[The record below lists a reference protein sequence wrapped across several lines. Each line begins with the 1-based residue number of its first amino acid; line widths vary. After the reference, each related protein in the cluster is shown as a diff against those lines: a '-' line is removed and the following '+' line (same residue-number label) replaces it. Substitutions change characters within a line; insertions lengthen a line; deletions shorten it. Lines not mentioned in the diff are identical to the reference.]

1 MPTCRVCRDWA
12 ALSLV
17 LNLPSGTGHPNK
29 EQTPSEILCPTAG
42 RAPAHTGKP
51 PAQGPRFRPLELAGL
66 EHLTKPSAPAHTPG
80 RPSFSSQPSTPAGPP
95 AAGKVGRSRR
105 PRGGGSA
112 RPPRGAG
119 GGDGGDSRCVP
130 GCARLPAAQEPSDEA
145 RTSPAQEPAAPERW
159 RRRRGP
165 RAQDPTGPI
174 RRPRAALAMSYP
186 QFGYPYS
193 SAPQFLMTT
202 NSLST
207 CCESGGRTLADSGP
221 AASAQAPVYCP
232 VYESRL
238 LATARHEL
246 NSAAALGVYGGPYG
260 GSQGYSNYVTYG
272 SETSAFYSLN
282 SFDAKDAAGS
292 AHASL
297 APAAAA
303 YYPYEPALSQYP
315 YDRYGTMDSG
325 TRRKNA
331 TRETTS
337 TLKAWLQEHRKN
349 PYPTKGEKIMLAII
363 TKMTLTQ
370 VSTWFANA
378 RRRLKKENKM
388 TWPPRNKCAD
398 EKRPFGEGEEEE
410 AAEEEAREEAL
421 KSAKNEESSGKEEKD
436 LELSDL
442 EDFEPLETEPPEC
455 ELKPPFQPLHG
466 SLEHVPI
473 GPDGPSVPSKETSG
487 ALRMPLAAGGR
498 ATLDPDLER
507 ARSCLRSTAVGP
519 EQQPGTG
526 GGPQACE
533 AKLGFTPVGAAVSLE
548 AKPRIWSLAHTA
560 TAAAATALSQTEFPS
575 CMLRRQGPSTPVAAS
590 SSVPAPSSPP
600 AAPTSASALDRHQD
614 SPVTSLRNWV
624 DGVFHDP
631 ILRHSTLNQ
640 AWATAKGSLLDPG
653 PLGRSLGAGTNV
665 LPTSLART
673 FPPAAPRD
681 VPAPGLAKELLALPK
696 AGGKP
701 FCA

>member
-1 MPTCRVCRDWA
+1 
-12 ALSLV
+12 
-17 LNLPSGTGHPNK
+17 
-29 EQTPSEILCPTAG
+29 
-42 RAPAHTGKP
+42 
-51 PAQGPRFRPLELAGL
+51 
-66 EHLTKPSAPAHTPG
+66 
-80 RPSFSSQPSTPAGPP
+80 
-95 AAGKVGRSRR
+95 
-105 PRGGGSA
+105 
-112 RPPRGAG
+112 
-119 GGDGGDSRCVP
+119 
-130 GCARLPAAQEPSDEA
+130 
-145 RTSPAQEPAAPERW
+145 
-159 RRRRGP
+159 
-165 RAQDPTGPI
+165 
-174 RRPRAALAMSYP
+174 MSYP

-260 GSQGYSNYVTYG
+260 GSQGYGNYVTYG
-272 SETSAFYSLN
+272 SEASAFYSLN
-282 SFDAKDAAGS
+282 GFDSKDGPGS
-292 AHASL
+292 AHAGL
-297 APAAAA
+297 APAAAAA
-303 YYPYEPALSQYP
+303 YYPYEPALGQYP

-398 EKRPFGEGEEEE
+398 EKRAYAEGEEEE
-410 AAEEEAREEAL
+410 GAEEEGRAEPLR
-421 KSAKNEESSGKEEKD
+421 STKNEEPAGKEEKD
-436 LELSDL
+436 LELTDL
-442 EDFEPLETEPPEC
+442 EDFDPLEAEPPEC
-455 ELKPPFQPLHG
+455 QLKPPFQPLDG
-466 SLEHVPI
+466 GLERIPAA
-473 GPDGPSVPSKETSG
+473 PDGPSAAGKEASG
-487 ALRMPLAAGGR
+487 TLRMPLAAGGG
-498 ATLDPDLER
+498 AALDQDLER
-507 ARSCLRSTAVGP
+507 ARSCLRTTAAGP
-519 EQQPGTG
+519 EQQPGVG
-526 GGPQACE
+526 GGSQACE
-533 AKLGFTPVGAAVSLE
+533 AKLGFAPTVATAGLE

-560 TAAAATALSQTEFPS
+560 TAAATALSQTEFPS
-575 CMLRRQGPSTPVAAS
+575 CMLKRQGPAAPAATSLAPAS
-590 SSVPAPSSPP
+590 SSP
-600 AAPTSASALDRHQD
+600 AAPAPTGALDRHQD

-640 AWATAKGSLLDPG
+640 AWATAKGALLDPG
-653 PLGRSLGAGTNV
+653 PLGRSLGAGANV
-665 LPTSLART
+665 LTTPLARA
-673 FPPAAPRD
+673 FPPAAPHD
-681 VPAPGLAKELLALPK
+681 APTSGAAKEPLSLPK

>member
-1 MPTCRVCRDWA
+1 
-12 ALSLV
+12 
-17 LNLPSGTGHPNK
+17 
-29 EQTPSEILCPTAG
+29 
-42 RAPAHTGKP
+42 
-51 PAQGPRFRPLELAGL
+51 
-66 EHLTKPSAPAHTPG
+66 
-80 RPSFSSQPSTPAGPP
+80 
-95 AAGKVGRSRR
+95 
-105 PRGGGSA
+105 
-112 RPPRGAG
+112 
-119 GGDGGDSRCVP
+119 
-130 GCARLPAAQEPSDEA
+130 
-145 RTSPAQEPAAPERW
+145 
-159 RRRRGP
+159 
-165 RAQDPTGPI
+165 
-174 RRPRAALAMSYP
+174 MSYP

-202 NSLST
+202 NSLSA
-207 CCESGGRTLADSGP
+207 CCESGGRTLAESGP

-260 GSQGYSNYVTYG
+260 GSQGYGNYVTYG
-272 SETSAFYSLN
+272 SEASAFYSLN
-282 SFDAKDAAGS
+282 SFDSKDGTGS
-292 AHASL
+292 AHAGL
-297 APAAAA
+297 APAAAAA
-303 YYPYEPALSQYP
+303 YYPYEPPLGQYP

-388 TWPPRNKCAD
+388 TWPPRSKCGD
-398 EKRPFGEGEEEE
+398 EKRPYGEGEEEE
-410 AAEEEAREEAL
+410 GEEEAREEPL
-421 KSAKNEESSGKEEKD
+421 KSTKNEGELGEAVSKEKE

-442 EDFEPLETEPPEC
+442 DDFDPLEEETPEC
-455 ELKPPFQPLHG
+455 ELKSPFQTLDSG
-466 SLEHVPI
+466 LERVPAA
-473 GPDGPSVPSKETSG
+473 PDGPGAPGKEASG
-487 ALRMPLAAGGR
+487 ALRMPMAAGGGGC
-498 ATLDPDLER
+498 LDEDLER
-507 ARSCLRSTAVGP
+507 ARSCLRSAAAGP
-519 EQQPGTG
+519 EQQPCSG

-533 AKLGFTPVGAAVSLE
+533 AKLGFLPPGVTTGLE

-575 CMLRRQGPSTPVAAS
+575 CMLKRQGPP
-590 SSVPAPSSPP
+590 VPAAVSSAPSPTAP
-600 AAPTSASALDRHQD
+600 APTGALDRHQD

-640 AWATAKGSLLDPG
+640 AWATAKGALLDPG
-653 PLGRSLGAGTNV
+653 PLGRSLGAGANV
-665 LPTSLART
+665 LTAPLARA
-673 FPPAAPRD
+673 FPPAAPQD
-681 VPAPGLAKELLALPK
+681 AQAAGAAKELLALPK

>member
-1 MPTCRVCRDWA
+1 
-12 ALSLV
+12 
-17 LNLPSGTGHPNK
+17 
-29 EQTPSEILCPTAG
+29 
-42 RAPAHTGKP
+42 
-51 PAQGPRFRPLELAGL
+51 
-66 EHLTKPSAPAHTPG
+66 
-80 RPSFSSQPSTPAGPP
+80 
-95 AAGKVGRSRR
+95 
-105 PRGGGSA
+105 
-112 RPPRGAG
+112 
-119 GGDGGDSRCVP
+119 
-130 GCARLPAAQEPSDEA
+130 
-145 RTSPAQEPAAPERW
+145 
-159 RRRRGP
+159 
-165 RAQDPTGPI
+165 
-174 RRPRAALAMSYP
+174 MSYP

-202 NSLST
+202 NSLSA
-207 CCESGGRTLADSGP
+207 CCESGGRTLAESGA

-246 NSAAALGVYGGPYG
+246 NSAAALGVYGGPYS
-260 GSQGYSNYVTYG
+260 GSQGYGNYVTYG
-272 SETSAFYSLN
+272 SEASAFYSLN
-282 SFDAKDAAGS
+282 SFDSKDGTGS
-292 AHASL
+292 AHAGL
-297 APAAAA
+297 APAAAAA
-303 YYPYEPALSQYP
+303 YYPYEPPLGQYP

-388 TWPPRNKCAD
+388 TWPPRNKCGE
-398 EKRPFGEGEEEE
+398 EKRPYGEGEEEE
-410 AAEEEAREEAL
+410 GEEEAREEPL
-421 KSAKNEESSGKEEKD
+421 KSTKNEEAVSKEKE

-442 EDFEPLETEPPEC
+442 DDFDPLEAETPEC
-455 ELKPPFQPLHG
+455 ELKPPFQTLD
-466 SLEHVPI
+466 SRLERVPAAPE
-473 GPDGPSVPSKETSG
+473 GPGAVGKEASS
-487 ALRMPLAAGGR
+487 ALRMPMAASGG
-498 ATLDPDLER
+498 AGLDEDLER
-507 ARSCLRSTAVGP
+507 ARSCLRSAAAGP
-519 EQQPGTG
+519 EQQPGSG
-526 GGPQACE
+526 GGLQACE
-533 AKLGFTPVGAAVSLE
+533 AKLGFVSPGATTGLE

-575 CMLRRQGPSTPVAAS
+575 CMLKRQGPAIPAAS
-590 SSVPAPSSPP
+590 SSAPSESSP
-600 AAPTSASALDRHQD
+600 AAPVRTGALDRHQD

-640 AWATAKGSLLDPG
+640 AWATAKGALLDQG
-653 PLGRSLGAGTNV
+653 PLGRSLGAGANV
-665 LPTSLART
+665 LTAPLGRA
-673 FPPAAPRD
+673 FPHAAPQD
-681 VPAPGLAKELLALPK
+681 AQAAGPAKELLSLPK

>member
-1 MPTCRVCRDWA
+1 
-12 ALSLV
+12 
-17 LNLPSGTGHPNK
+17 
-29 EQTPSEILCPTAG
+29 
-42 RAPAHTGKP
+42 
-51 PAQGPRFRPLELAGL
+51 
-66 EHLTKPSAPAHTPG
+66 
-80 RPSFSSQPSTPAGPP
+80 
-95 AAGKVGRSRR
+95 
-105 PRGGGSA
+105 
-112 RPPRGAG
+112 
-119 GGDGGDSRCVP
+119 
-130 GCARLPAAQEPSDEA
+130 
-145 RTSPAQEPAAPERW
+145 
-159 RRRRGP
+159 
-165 RAQDPTGPI
+165 
-174 RRPRAALAMSYP
+174 MSYP

-193 SAPQFLMTT
+193 SAPQFLMAT

-207 CCESGGRTLADSGP
+207 CCESGGRTLAESGP

-260 GSQGYSNYVTYG
+260 GSQGYGNYVTYG
-272 SETSAFYSLN
+272 SEASAFYSLN
-282 SFDAKDAAGS
+282 SFDSKDGTGS
-292 AHASL
+292 AHAGL

-303 YYPYEPALSQYP
+303 YYPYEPALGQYP

-337 TLKAWLQEHRKN
+337 TLKAWLNEHRKN

-398 EKRPFGEGEEEE
+398 EKRPYAEGEEEE
-410 AAEEEAREEAL
+410 GGEEEAREETL
-421 KSAKNEESSGKEEKD
+421 KSSKNAEPVGKEEKE

-442 EDFEPLETEPPEC
+442 EDFDPLEAEPPGC
-455 ELKPPFQPLHG
+455 ELKPPFQ
-466 SLEHVPI
+466 SLDGGLERVPAAPE
-473 GPDGPSVPSKETSG
+473 GPGKEASG
-487 ALRMPLAAGGR
+487 ALRMPLAAGGG
-498 ATLDPDLER
+498 AALEEDLER
-507 ARSCLRSTAVGP
+507 ARSCLRSSAAGP
-519 EQQPGTG
+519 EPLPSTE

-533 AKLGFTPVGAAVSLE
+533 TKLGFVPARAAAGAAAGLE

-560 TAAAATALSQTEFPS
+560 TAAAASALSQTEFPS
-575 CMLRRQGPSTPVAAS
+575 CMLKRQGPAAPAAAS
-590 SSVPAPSSPP
+590 SAPATSPSVAPVPSG
-600 AAPTSASALDRHQD
+600 ALDRHQD

-640 AWATAKGSLLDPG
+640 AWATAKGALLDPG
-653 PLGRSLGAGTNV
+653 PLGRSLGAGANV
-665 LPTSLART
+665 LTAPLARA
-673 FPPAAPRD
+673 FPPAAPQDAHAAGAAR
-681 VPAPGLAKELLALPK
+681 ELLTLPK

-701 FCA
+701 FA

>member
-1 MPTCRVCRDWA
+1 
-12 ALSLV
+12 
-17 LNLPSGTGHPNK
+17 
-29 EQTPSEILCPTAG
+29 
-42 RAPAHTGKP
+42 
-51 PAQGPRFRPLELAGL
+51 
-66 EHLTKPSAPAHTPG
+66 
-80 RPSFSSQPSTPAGPP
+80 
-95 AAGKVGRSRR
+95 
-105 PRGGGSA
+105 
-112 RPPRGAG
+112 
-119 GGDGGDSRCVP
+119 
-130 GCARLPAAQEPSDEA
+130 
-145 RTSPAQEPAAPERW
+145 
-159 RRRRGP
+159 
-165 RAQDPTGPI
+165 
-174 RRPRAALAMSYP
+174 MSYP

-246 NSAAALGVYGGPYG
+246 NSAAALGVYGAPYG
-260 GSQGYSNYVTYG
+260 SSQGYGNYVTYG
-272 SETSAFYSLN
+272 SDASAFYSLN
-282 SFDAKDAAGS
+282 SFDSKDGTGS
-292 AHASL
+292 THGGL
-297 APAAAA
+297 APSAAA
-303 YYPYEPALSQYP
+303 YYPYEPALGQYP

-398 EKRPFGEGEEEE
+398 EKRTYPEGEEEE
-410 AAEEEAREEAL
+410 GGEEEVQEEPL
-421 KSAKNEESSGKEEKD
+421 KSVKNEEPAGKGEKE

-442 EDFEPLETEPPEC
+442 DDFDPLETETREC
-455 ELKPPFQPLHG
+455 ELKPPFQPLDG
-466 SLEHVPI
+466 GLERVPAAADSR
-473 GPDGPSVPSKETSG
+473 GKEASG
-487 ALRMPLAAGGR
+487 VLRVPLAAGGG
-498 ATLDPDLER
+498 AALDEDLER
-507 ARSCLRSTAVGP
+507 ARSCLRGRSAAGP
-519 EQQPGTG
+519 EQQRGAE

-533 AKLGFTPVGAAVSLE
+533 AKLGFVPAGATAGLE

-560 TAAAATALSQTEFPS
+560 TAAAASTALSQTEFPS
-575 CMLRRQGPSTPVAAS
+575 CMLKRQGPAATAPGSSATAAS
-590 SSVPAPSSPP
+590 SP
-600 AAPTSASALDRHQD
+600 AAPPPSGPLDRHQD

-631 ILRHSTLNQ
+631 ILRHSTLNR
-640 AWATAKGSLLDPG
+640 AWATAKGALLDPG
-653 PLGRSLGAGTNV
+653 SLGSTLGADANV
-665 LPTSLART
+665 LTAPLARA
-673 FPPAAPRD
+673 FPPAAPQD
-681 VPAPGLAKELLALPK
+681 APAAGPARELLALPK

-701 FCA
+701 FCT